1 MIINKEEDVL
11 YTALPLFHANA
22 LRLTAGFAM
31 SGDVAFGLDPRF
43 SASRFW
49 DRIRHYGATQ
59 FNTIGAMIPILMK
72 QPEQPNDGDNPVKIV
87 HSAACPANLWEA
99 FEKRFNVKI
108 WEGYGAVDG
117 GGVSISNPGDGP
129 VGSVGKPAPHVVW
142 KLVDDAGK
150 EVPQGEP
157 GELIS
162 KVLDK
167 KTGSVEYYKNPEASS
182 KKIRGEWLH
191 SGDLFY
197 ADKDGYLY
205 FLDRKSDSMRRRG
218 ENISSWE
225 VENVVE
231 KHPAVAICAAFGVP
245 SELGE
250 DEVMIW
256 VKLQE
261 GARLDLEE
269 LMRFCGENMAHFMV
283 PRYVDVVDDI
293 PRTGT
298 LRNQKAG
305 MKKQGVTDRTW
316 DREKEMPD
324 LKLK

>member
-1 MIINKEEDVL
+1 
-11 YTALPLFHANA
+11 
-22 LRLTAGFAM
+22 
-31 SGDVAFGLDPRF
+31 LDPRF

-49 DRIRHYGATQ
+49 DRVRHYGATQ
-59 FNTIGAMIPILMK
+59 FNAIGAMIPILMK
-72 QPEQPNDGDNPVKIV
+72 QPQQPNDADNPVRIV
-87 HSAACPANLWEA
+87 HSAACPANLWKA

-108 WEGYGAVDG
+108 WEAYGAVDG
-117 GGVSISNPGDGP
+117 GGVTISNPGDAP
-129 VGSVGKPAPHVVW
+129 VGSVGKPAPHIVW
-142 KLVDDAGK
+142 KLVDDDGK

-182 KKIRGEWLH
+182 KKVKGEWLH

-197 ADKDGYLY
+197 ADKDGNLY
-205 FLDRKSDSMRRRG
+205 FVDRKSDSMRRRG

-256 VKLQE
+256 IKPKE
-261 GARLDLEE
+261 GMALDLKE
-269 LMRFCGENMAHFMV
+269 LMGFCGENMAHFMV
-283 PRYVDVVDDI
+283 PRYVDVVNDI

-298 LRNQKAG
+298 LRVQKAG

-316 DREKEMPD
+316 DREKAMPD